1 MSDFP
6 INRPI
11 DATRHLR
18 GPQGDTPAAPPPGTE
33 DPGLVL
39 GHFVREI
46 GRLLGTSAEGKVP
59 ERHAPAVQA
68 LRAMLAERQ
77 VPIFATLPPPPGG
90 GPLSGEGGGGVRAV
104 DTARP
109 PGPFARANDHL
120 LGRFMP
126 PLPGERPD
134 AAFARLIDGFQPPVP
149 QGAIGEAEAR
159 EIRAVMQDLA
169 RVRSDNGHLP
179 LTEREV
185 ADITREAMQKVLG
198 LEGTGGA
205 RGGGTIEPPRPP
217 GPFVRAND
225 VLLGRFMPPLPG
237 ERPDAAFARLID
249 GFQPPVPPG
258 AIGETEAREIR
269 AIMLELARVRS
280 DNGHLPLGERDVAD
294 ITREAM
300 RKVLGLEATEPLL
313 TGGDTSAGR
322 GEVAPPPGTT
332 FA

>member
-18 GPQGDTPAAPPPGTE
+18 GPQGDAPAAPPPGTE

-39 GHFVREI
+39 GHFLQEI
-46 GRLLGTSAEGKVP
+46 GRFLGTSAEGKVP

-68 LRAMLAERQ
+68 LRAMLAQGQ

-149 QGAIGEAEAR
+149 QGAIGEVEA
-159 EIRAVMQDLA
+159 Q
-169 RVRSDNGHLP
+169 
-179 LTEREV
+179 
-185 ADITREAMQKVLG
+185 
-198 LEGTGGA
+198 
-205 RGGGTIEPPRPP
+205 
-217 GPFVRAND
+217 
-225 VLLGRFMPPLPG
+225 
-237 ERPDAAFARLID
+237 
-249 GFQPPVPPG
+249 
-258 AIGETEAREIR
+258 EIR

-280 DNGHLPLGERDVAD
+280 DHGHLPLGERDVAD